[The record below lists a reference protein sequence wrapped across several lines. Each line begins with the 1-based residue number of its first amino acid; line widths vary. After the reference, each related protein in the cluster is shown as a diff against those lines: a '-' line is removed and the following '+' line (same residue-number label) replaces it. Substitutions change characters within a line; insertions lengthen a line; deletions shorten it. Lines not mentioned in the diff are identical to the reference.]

1 MNVDDCRER
10 GDQTEKNSRFFENE
24 NDIIIYRSL
33 PEGTRNQS
41 KFHITFPGKPYKRDQ
56 MSLAILSPGRLCIQY
71 LPASDTE
78 DSPHPREFH
87 LDFSLPND
95 KSNVEQIGDNL

>member
-1 MNVDDCRER
+1 
-10 GDQTEKNSRFFENE
+10 
-24 NDIIIYRSL
+24 
-33 PEGTRNQS
+33 
-41 KFHITFPGKPYKRDQ
+41 

-95 KSNVEQIGDNL
+95 KSNVEQIGDNLWQIFWEPKCLNMDIIRVMTKCLSNEPF